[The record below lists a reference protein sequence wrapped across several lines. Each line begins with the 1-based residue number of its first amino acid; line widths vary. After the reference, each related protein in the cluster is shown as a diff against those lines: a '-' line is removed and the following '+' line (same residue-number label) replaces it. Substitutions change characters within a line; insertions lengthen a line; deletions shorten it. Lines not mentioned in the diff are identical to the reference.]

1 MKNWRSDWFLIGA
14 LCGGISSVGKT
25 LVNVAFYKSKFADIH
40 FVDIAGGMILGKRG
54 GEKPRTYLEISLGTI
69 ADTLLGSLFGVVLA
83 WLIGKTPKGYE
94 GTKGALFGTS
104 LWSTTLAL
112 GSLLKIDGLTKPK
125 AKTMAAMFFS
135 STAFGILTGL
145 LIKRLG
151 QFEQTKVQQ
160 PTAVTIQSNNT
171 FTSQLKPAAK

>member
-1 MKNWRSDWFLIGA
+1 MEVFPP
-14 LCGGISSVGKT
+14 SVRL
-25 LVNVAFYKSKFADIH
+25 LVNLTFYKAKFADIH

-54 GEKPRTYLEISLGTI
+54 GEKPRTFLEISLGTV
-69 ADTLLGSLFGVVLA
+69 ADTLLGSLFGVALS
-83 WLIGKTPKGYE
+83 WFIGKTPKGYE

-125 AKTMAAMFFS
+125 AKTMTAMLFS
-135 STAFGILTGL
+135 STSFGLFTGL

-151 QFEQTKVQQ
+151 QFEQAKIQQ
-160 PTAVTIQSNNT
+160 PAAVTIQST
-171 FTSQLKPAAK
+171 HTQLHR

>member
-1 MKNWRSDWFLIGA
+1 LKNWRSDWFLIGA

-25 LVNVAFYKSKFADIH
+25 LVNLAFYKSKIANVH

-54 GEKPRTYLEISLGTI
+54 GEKPRTFLEIALGTV
-69 ADTLLGSLFGVVLA
+69 ADTLLGSLFGVSLA

-112 GSLLKIDGLTKPK
+112 GTLLKIDGLTKPK
-125 AKTMAAMFFS
+125 AKTMIAMLFS
-135 STAFGILTGL
+135 STSFGLFTGL

-151 QFEQTKVQQ
+151 QFEQVKIKQ
-160 PTAVTIQSNNT
+160 PTAVTIQSNNISN
-171 FTSQLKPAAK
+171 SQLKPAAK